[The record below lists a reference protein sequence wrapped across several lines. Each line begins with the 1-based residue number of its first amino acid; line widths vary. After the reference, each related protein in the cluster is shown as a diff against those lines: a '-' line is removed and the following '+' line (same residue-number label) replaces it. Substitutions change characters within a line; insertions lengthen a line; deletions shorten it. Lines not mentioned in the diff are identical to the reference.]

1 MAVSTSPNSAKFKDN
16 IIAPAIIP
24 IEGKYSSGRWS
35 TFISGRDQMRSMLL
49 KGVALAALFPIA
61 VQAQE
66 VPRTV
71 MQLHQRLITLD
82 SHLDTPASLDLP
94 GWSIEE
100 GHDVHSD
107 YTQVDLPRM
116 KKGGLDG
123 GFWAIYTPQ
132 GPLTVEGFRKARDF
146 ALLRG
151 MSIRS
156 MVAADPANF
165 QLALEAKDAARIAGV
180 GKRIVYMSIENAYPL
195 GEDLSLLKTFYDMGV
210 RVSGFAHFAH
220 NQFADSS
227 TDPSNK
233 PRYGGLS
240 PLGKELL
247 KEMNRLGIV
256 PDGSHS
262 SDQALDD
269 LLTLSTTPVLL
280 THSGCKAIYDHPRN
294 IDDAHLRALAAK
306 GGVIQ
311 MNAYGG
317 YLRASKPNPER
328 QKALKALFAQTR
340 EDVRLTAAERA
351 EMLAK
356 RREIDRLYPDTD
368 KAGFDDFMAHMLHAL
383 KVAGP
388 DHVGIGL
395 DWDGGGGVV
404 GMEDVVS
411 LPKITAALLK
421 AGYSEADI
429 QKIWSGNVL
438 RVLAAAEAAK
448 GK

>member
-1 MAVSTSPNSAKFKDN
+1 MRTMLMMGA
-16 IIAPAIIP
+16 APL
-24 IEGKYSSGRWS
+24 SL
-35 TFISGRDQMRSMLL
+35 F
-49 KGVALAALFPIA
+49 GVALLPLTAHAEAPVVTKKDLS
-61 VQAQE
+61 
-66 VPRTV
+66 
-71 MQLHQRLITLD
+71 LHQRLITLD

-100 GHDVHSD
+100 EHGVHSD

-123 GFWAIYTPQ
+123 GFWAIYTGQ

-156 MVAADPANF
+156 MVAADPDNF
-165 QLALEAKDAARIAGV
+165 VLATKASEAAPIAAA

-195 GEDLSLLKTFYDMGV
+195 GEDITLLKTFYDMGV

-227 TDPSNK
+227 TDPSKK

-247 KEMNRLGIV
+247 KEMNRLGVV
-256 PDGSHS
+256 PDASHS
-262 SDQALDD
+262 SDQVLDD
-269 LLTLSTTPVLL
+269 LLALSTTPVLL
-280 THSGCKAIYDHPRN
+280 THSGCKAVYDHPRN
-294 IDDAHLRALAAK
+294 IDDEHLKALAAK

-311 MNAYGG
+311 MNAYGA

-328 QKALKALFAQTR
+328 QKALMALYGQMR
-340 EDVRLTAAERA
+340 EDAKLSPEKRA
-351 EMLAK
+351 ELLAK
-356 RREIDRLYPDTD
+356 RQEIDKHYPDTD
-368 KAGFDDFMAHMLHAL
+368 RPTFDDFMAHMLHAL
-383 KVAGP
+383 KVVGP

-404 GMEDVVS
+404 GLEDVVD

-421 AGYSEADI
+421 AGYSEADL

-438 RVLAAAEAAK
+438 RVLAAADAAK

>member
-1 MAVSTSPNSAKFKDN
+1 MRLSFVTGA
-16 IIAPAIIP
+16 AI
-24 IEGKYSSGRWS
+24 
-35 TFISGRDQMRSMLL
+35 
-49 KGVALAALFPIA
+49 AALLPSTIH
-61 VQAQE
+61 AQE
-66 VPRTV
+66 VPKKV
-71 MQLHQRLITLD
+71 YQLHQKMLTLD

-132 GPLTVEGFRKARDF
+132 GPLTLDGFRKARDF

-151 MSIRS
+151 MTIRS

-165 QLALEAKDAARIAGV
+165 QLATQAKDAAPIAAA

-195 GEDLSLLKTFYDMGV
+195 GEDVSLLKTFYDMGV

-227 TDPSNK
+227 TDPSKK

-247 KEMNRLGIV
+247 SEMNQFGIV

-262 SDQALDD
+262 SDQVLDD
-269 LLTLSTTPVLL
+269 LLTLSKSPVLL
-280 THSGCKAIYDHPRN
+280 THSGCKSIYDHPRN
-294 IDDAHLRALAAK
+294 IDDDHLRALAAQ

-311 MNAYGG
+311 MNAYGA
-317 YLRASKPNPER
+317 YLRASKSNPDR
-328 QKALKALFAQTR
+328 QKAMAALMGQMR
-340 EDVRLTAAERA
+340 EDAKVSPQKRA
-351 EMLAK
+351 ELLAK
-356 RREIDRLYPDTD
+356 RREIDRLYPETD
-368 KAGFDDFMAHMLHAL
+368 KATFDDFMAHMLHAL
-383 KVAGP
+383 KVVGP

-404 GMEDVVS
+404 GLEDVID
-411 LPKITAALLK
+411 LPKITNALLK

-438 RVLAAAEAAK
+438 RVLAMAEHNKAK
-448 GK
+448 

>member
-1 MAVSTSPNSAKFKDN
+1 
-16 IIAPAIIP
+16 
-24 IEGKYSSGRWS
+24 
-35 TFISGRDQMRSMLL
+35 MRVCLL
-49 KGVALAALFPIA
+49 AGAALIA
-61 VQAQE
+61 LLPTAASAQA
-66 VPRTV
+66 VPKKV
-71 MQLHQRLITLD
+71 YQLHQKMLTLD

-100 GHDVHSD
+100 EHDVHGD

-165 QLALEAKDAARIAGV
+165 QLALAAKDAAPIAAA
-180 GKRIVYMSIENAYPL
+180 GKRVVYISIENAYPL
-195 GEDLSLLKTFYDMGV
+195 GEDVSLLKTFYDIGV

-227 TDPSNK
+227 TDPSK
-233 PRYGGLS
+233 RPRYGGLS
-240 PLGKELL
+240 PLGKQLL
-247 KEMNRLGIV
+247 AEMNRLGIV
-256 PDGSHS
+256 PDASHS
-262 SDQALDD
+262 SDQVLDD
-269 LLTLSTTPVLL
+269 LLALSKTPVLL

-294 IDDAHLRALAAK
+294 IDDAHLKALAAQ

-311 MNAYGG
+311 MNAYGA
-317 YLRASKPNPER
+317 YLRASTPNPER
-328 QKALKALFAQTR
+328 QKAMAALMGQMR
-340 EDVRLTAAERA
+340 EDAKLSPEKRA
-351 EMLAK
+351 ELLSK
-356 RREIDRLYPDTD
+356 RQEIDRLYPERD
-368 KAGFDDFMAHMLHAL
+368 KATFDDFMAHMLHAL

-404 GMEDVVS
+404 GLEDVVD
-411 LPKITAALLK
+411 LPKITNALVK

-438 RVLAAAEAAK
+438 RVLKAAED
-448 GK
+448 GKVE

>member
-1 MAVSTSPNSAKFKDN
+1 MA
-16 IIAPAIIP
+16 
-24 IEGKYSSGRWS
+24 G
-35 TFISGRDQMRSMLL
+35 
-49 KGVALAALFPIA
+49 AALMALLPIA
-61 VQAQE
+61 ALAQE
-66 VPRTV
+66 VPKKV
-71 MQLHQRLITLD
+71 YQLHQKMLTLD

-100 GHDVHSD
+100 EHQVHGD

-132 GPLTVEGFRKARDF
+132 GPLTEEGFRKSRDF
-146 ALLRG
+146 ALMRG
-151 MSIRS
+151 VSIRE

-165 QLALEAKDAARIAGV
+165 ALALEAKDAADIATA
-180 GKRIVYMSIENAYPL
+180 GKRIVFMSIENAYPL
-195 GEDLSLLKTFYDMGV
+195 GEDVSLLKTFYDMGV

-227 TDPSNK
+227 TDPSKK

-256 PDGSHS
+256 PDASHS
-262 SDQALDD
+262 SDQVLDD
-269 LLTLSTTPVLL
+269 LLALSTSPVLL
-280 THSGCKAIYDHPRN
+280 THSGCKAVYDHPRN
-294 IDDAHLRALAAK
+294 IDDEHLKALAAK

-317 YLRASKPNPER
+317 YLRAIKPNPQR
-328 QKALKALFAQTR
+328 QEAMKALLGQLR
-340 EDVRLTAAERA
+340 EDAKLSSEQRAAL
-351 EMLAK
+351 LAK
-356 RREIDRLYPDTD
+356 RHEIDRLYPETER
-368 KAGFDDFMAHMLHAL
+368 ATFDDFMAHMLHAL
-383 KVAGP
+383 KVVGP

-404 GMEDVVS
+404 GLEDVVD
-411 LPKITAALLK
+411 LPRITAALLK
-421 AGYSEADI
+421 AGYSEADV

-438 RVLAAAEAAK
+438 RVLAAAEAVK
-448 GK
+448 GS

>member
-1 MAVSTSPNSAKFKDN
+1 
-16 IIAPAIIP
+16 
-24 IEGKYSSGRWS
+24 
-35 TFISGRDQMRSMLL
+35 MRSMLL
-49 KGVALAALFPIA
+49 TGTALTVLLLAGP
-61 VQAQE
+61 VQAQP
-66 VPRTV
+66 VPNAV

-94 GWSIEE
+94 GWSIEKE
-100 GHDVHSD
+100 HDVHRD

-132 GPLTVEGFRKARDF
+132 GPLTQEGFRKARDF
-146 ALLRG
+146 AIMRG
-151 MSIRS
+151 VSIRE
-156 MVAADPANF
+156 MVASDPASF
-165 QLALEAKDAARIAGV
+165 QLALEAKDAASIAAAR
-180 GKRIVYMSIENAYPL
+180 KRIVYMSIENAYPL
-195 GEDLSLLKTFYDMGV
+195 GEDVSLLKTFYDMGV

-227 TDPSNK
+227 TDPSKK

-256 PDGSHS
+256 PDASHS
-262 SDQALDD
+262 SDQVLDD
-269 LLTLSTTPVLL
+269 LLALSTTPVLL
-280 THSGCKAIYDHPRN
+280 THSGCKAVFDHPRN
-294 IDDAHLRALAAK
+294 IDDDHLRALAAK

-317 YLRASKPNPER
+317 YLRAPKPNPQR
-328 QKALKALFAQTR
+328 QEALKALNGQMR
-340 EDVRLTAAERA
+340 EDVRLTAEKRA
-351 EMLAK
+351 ELLAK
-356 RREIDRLYPDTD
+356 RQEIDRLYPETD
-368 KAGFDDFMAHMLHAL
+368 RPDFDDFMAHMLHAL
-383 KVAGP
+383 KIAGP

-395 DWDGGGGVV
+395 DWDGGGGVA
-404 GMEDVVS
+404 GMEDVVD
-411 LPKITAALLK
+411 LPRITAALLK
-421 AGYSEADI
+421 AGYSESDI

>member
-1 MAVSTSPNSAKFKDN
+1 
-16 IIAPAIIP
+16 
-24 IEGKYSSGRWS
+24 
-35 TFISGRDQMRSMLL
+35 MRVCLL
-49 KGVALAALFPIA
+49 AGAALIA
-61 VQAQE
+61 LLPTAASAQA
-66 VPRTV
+66 VPKKV
-71 MQLHQRLITLD
+71 YQLHQKMLTLD

-100 GHDVHSD
+100 EHDVHGD

-165 QLALEAKDAARIAGV
+165 QLALTAKDAAPIAAT
-180 GKRIVYMSIENAYPL
+180 GKRIVYISIENAYPL
-195 GEDLSLLKTFYDMGV
+195 GEDVSLLKTFYDIGV

-227 TDPSNK
+227 TDPSK
-233 PRYGGLS
+233 RPRYGGLS
-240 PLGKELL
+240 PLGKQLL
-247 KEMNRLGIV
+247 AEMNRLGIV
-256 PDGSHS
+256 PDASHS
-262 SDQALDD
+262 SDQVLDD
-269 LLTLSTTPVLL
+269 LLALSKTPVLL

-294 IDDAHLRALAAK
+294 IDDAHLKALAAQ

-311 MNAYGG
+311 MNAYGA
-317 YLRASKPNPER
+317 YLRASTPNPER
-328 QKALKALFAQTR
+328 QKAMAALMGQMR
-340 EDVRLTAAERA
+340 EDAKLSPEKRA
-351 EMLAK
+351 ELLSK
-356 RREIDRLYPDTD
+356 RQEIDRLYPERD
-368 KAGFDDFMAHMLHAL
+368 KATFDDFMAHMLHAL

-404 GMEDVVS
+404 GLEDVVD
-411 LPKITAALLK
+411 LPKITNALLK

-438 RVLAAAEAAK
+438 RVLKAAED
-448 GK
+448 GKVK

>member
-1 MAVSTSPNSAKFKDN
+1 MM
-16 IIAPAIIP
+16 
-24 IEGKYSSGRWS
+24 G
-35 TFISGRDQMRSMLL
+35 
-49 KGVALAALFPIA
+49 AALMALLPLTA
-61 VQAQE
+61 QAEAPVVTKQ
-66 VPRTV
+66 VY
-71 MQLHQRLITLD
+71 QLHQKLLTLD

-100 GHDVHSD
+100 GHEVHGD

-123 GFWAIYTPQ
+123 GFWAIYTGQ
-132 GPLTVEGFRKARDF
+132 GPVTVEGFRKARDF
-146 ALLRG
+146 AILRG
-151 MSIRS
+151 LSIRN

-165 QLALEAKDAARIAGV
+165 ALALEAKDAAPIAAA
-180 GKRIVYMSIENAYPL
+180 GKRVVYLSIENAYPL
-195 GEDLSLLKTFYDMGV
+195 GEDVTLLKTFYDIGV

-227 TDPSNK
+227 TDPSGK
-233 PRYGGLS
+233 PRFGGLS

-256 PDGSHS
+256 PDASHS
-262 SDQALDD
+262 SDQVLDD
-269 LLTLSTTPVLL
+269 LLALSTTPILL
-280 THSGCKAIYDHPRN
+280 THSGCKAVYGHPRN
-294 IDDAHLRALAAK
+294 IDDDHLKALAAK

-311 MNAYGG
+311 MNAYGT
-317 YLRASKPNPER
+317 YLRASKPNPQR
-328 QKALKALFAQTR
+328 QEALKALFGQLR
-340 EDVRLTAAERA
+340 EDAKLSPEKRA
-351 EMLAK
+351 ELLAK
-356 RREIDRLYPDTD
+356 RQEIDRLYPDTD
-368 KAGFDDFMAHMLHAL
+368 RPTFDDFMAHMLHAL
-383 KVAGP
+383 KVVGP
-388 DHVGIGL
+388 DHVGVGA

-404 GMEDVVS
+404 GMEDVVD

-438 RVLAAAEAAK
+438 RVLAANEAGK

>member
-1 MAVSTSPNSAKFKDN
+1 MA
-16 IIAPAIIP
+16 
-24 IEGKYSSGRWS
+24 G
-35 TFISGRDQMRSMLL
+35 
-49 KGVALAALFPIA
+49 AALMALLPIA
-61 VQAQE
+61 ALAQE
-66 VPRTV
+66 VPKKV
-71 MQLHQRLITLD
+71 YQLHQKMLTLD

-100 GHDVHSD
+100 EHQVHGD

-132 GPLTVEGFRKARDF
+132 GPLTEEGFRKSRDF
-146 ALLRG
+146 ALMRG
-151 MSIRS
+151 VSIRE

-165 QLALEAKDAARIAGV
+165 ALALEAKDAADIATA
-180 GKRIVYMSIENAYPL
+180 GKRIVFMSIENAYPL
-195 GEDLSLLKTFYDMGV
+195 GEDVSLLKTFYDMGV

-227 TDPSNK
+227 TDPSKK

-256 PDGSHS
+256 PDASHS
-262 SDQALDD
+262 SDQVLDD
-269 LLTLSTTPVLL
+269 LLTLSTSPVLL
-280 THSGCKAIYDHPRN
+280 THSGCKAVYDHPRN
-294 IDDAHLRALAAK
+294 IDDEHLKALAAK

-317 YLRASKPNPER
+317 YLRAIKPNPQR
-328 QKALKALFAQTR
+328 QEAMKALLGQLR
-340 EDVRLTAAERA
+340 EDAKLSSEQRAAL
-351 EMLAK
+351 LAK
-356 RREIDRLYPDTD
+356 RHEIDRLYPETER
-368 KAGFDDFMAHMLHAL
+368 ATFDDFMAHMLHAL
-383 KVAGP
+383 KVVGP

-404 GMEDVVS
+404 GLEDVVD
-411 LPKITAALLK
+411 LPRITAALLK
-421 AGYSEADI
+421 AGYSEADV

-438 RVLAAAEAAK
+438 RVLAAAEAVK
-448 GK
+448 GS

>member
-1 MAVSTSPNSAKFKDN
+1 
-16 IIAPAIIP
+16 
-24 IEGKYSSGRWS
+24 
-35 TFISGRDQMRSMLL
+35 MLL
-49 KGVALAALFPIA
+49 PLAA
-61 VQAQE
+61 QAQE
-66 VPRTV
+66 VPKAAA
-71 MQLHQRLITLD
+71 QLHQRLITLD

-100 GHDVHSD
+100 GHEVHSD

-132 GPLTVEGFRKARDF
+132 GPLTQEGFQKARDF

-151 MSIRS
+151 VSIRE

-165 QLALEAKDAARIAGV
+165 QLALEAKDAAPIAKA
-180 GKRIVYMSIENAYPL
+180 GKRIVYMSMENAYPL
-195 GEDLSLLKTFYDMGV
+195 GEDISLLRTFHAMGV
-210 RVSGFAHFAH
+210 RVAGFAHFAH

-227 TDPSNK
+227 TDPSKK

-247 KEMNRLGIV
+247 REMNRLGVV
-256 PDGSHS
+256 PDASHS
-262 SDQALDD
+262 SDQVLDD
-269 LLTLSTTPVLL
+269 MLALSKTPVLL

-294 IDDAHLRALAAK
+294 IDDDHLKALAAK

-311 MNAYGG
+311 MNAYGA
-317 YLRASKPNPER
+317 YLREIKPNPER
-328 QKALKALFAQTR
+328 QKALAALFAQMR
-340 EDVRLTAAERA
+340 EDAKLSPEKRA
-351 EMLAK
+351 ELLAK
-356 RREIDRLYPDTD
+356 RQEIDRLYPEADRAT
-368 KAGFDDFMAHMLHAL
+368 FDDFMAHMLHAL
-383 KVAGP
+383 KVVGP

-395 DWDGGGGVV
+395 DWDGGGGVA
-404 GMEDVVS
+404 GMEDVRD

-448 GK
+448 EK

>member
-1 MAVSTSPNSAKFKDN
+1 MMA
-16 IIAPAIIP
+16 
-24 IEGKYSSGRWS
+24 G
-35 TFISGRDQMRSMLL
+35 
-49 KGVALAALFPIA
+49 AALITLLPMA

-66 VPRTV
+66 VPKKIY
-71 MQLHQRLITLD
+71 QLHQKLLTLD

-100 GHDVHSD
+100 EHGVHSD

-123 GFWAIYTPQ
+123 GFFAIYTPQ
-132 GPLTVEGFRKARDF
+132 GPLTEEGFRKSRDF

-151 MSIRS
+151 VSIRE

-165 QLALEAKDAARIAGV
+165 ALALEAKDAAKIAAS
-180 GKRIVYMSIENAYPL
+180 GKRVVYMSIENAYPL
-195 GEDLSLLKTFYDMGV
+195 GEDVSLLKTFYDMGV

-227 TDPSNK
+227 TDPSKK

-256 PDGSHS
+256 PDASHS
-262 SDQALDD
+262 SDQVLDD
-269 LLTLSTTPVLL
+269 LLALSTSPVLL
-280 THSGCKAIYDHPRN
+280 THSGCKAVYDYPRN
-294 IDDAHLRALAAK
+294 IDDEHLKALAAK

-311 MNAYGG
+311 MNAYGA
-317 YLRASKPNPER
+317 YLRASKPNSQR
-328 QKALKALFAQTR
+328 QEALKALFGQLR
-340 EDVRLTAAERA
+340 EDAKLSPEKRA
-351 EMLAK
+351 ELLAK
-356 RREIDRLYPDTD
+356 RQEIDRLYPETD
-368 KAGFDDFMAHMLHAL
+368 RATFDDFMAHMLHAL

-404 GMEDVVS
+404 GLEDVLD
-411 LPKITAALLK
+411 LPRITAALLK
-421 AGYSEADI
+421 AGYSEADV

-448 GK
+448 GS

>member
-1 MAVSTSPNSAKFKDN
+1 
-16 IIAPAIIP
+16 
-24 IEGKYSSGRWS
+24 
-35 TFISGRDQMRSMLL
+35 MRSAMMTAAAL
-49 KGVALAALFPIA
+49 VALLPVATG
-61 VQAQE
+61 AQE
-66 VPRTV
+66 VSKKV
-71 MQLHQRLITLD
+71 YQLHQRLLTLD
-82 SHLDTPASLDLP
+82 SHLDTPASLDFP

-100 GHDVHSD
+100 EHGVHTD
-107 YTQVDLPRM
+107 FTQVDLPRM

-123 GFWAIYTPQ
+123 GFWAIYTSQ

-165 QLALEAKDAARIAGV
+165 ALATKASDAAPIAAA
-180 GKRIVYMSIENAYPL
+180 GKRVVYISMENAYPL
-195 GEDLSLLKTFYDMGV
+195 GEDVSLLKTFYDMGL
-210 RVSGFAHFAH
+210 RVAGFAHFAH

-256 PDGSHS
+256 PDASHS
-262 SDQALDD
+262 SDQVLDD
-269 LLTLSTTPVLL
+269 LLALSTTPILL

-294 IDDAHLRALAAK
+294 IDDDHLKALAAK

-317 YLRASKPNPER
+317 YLKASKPNPQR
-328 QKALKALFAQTR
+328 QKALTELYSQMR
-340 EDVRLTAAERA
+340 EDAKLSAEKRA
-351 EMLAK
+351 ELLAK
-356 RREIDRLYPDTD
+356 RREIDRLYPETD
-368 KAGFDDFMAHMLHAL
+368 RATFDDFMAHMLHAL
-383 KVAGP
+383 KVVGP

-404 GMEDVVS
+404 GLEDVAAI
-411 LPKITAALLK
+411 PKITDALLK

-429 QKIWSGNVL
+429 AKIWSGNVL
-438 RVLAAAEAAK
+438 RILAVTEASK
-448 GK
+448 PK

>member
-1 MAVSTSPNSAKFKDN
+1 MM
-16 IIAPAIIP
+16 
-24 IEGKYSSGRWS
+24 G
-35 TFISGRDQMRSMLL
+35 
-49 KGVALAALFPIA
+49 AALMALLPLTA
-61 VQAQE
+61 QAEAPVVTKQ
-66 VPRTV
+66 VY
-71 MQLHQRLITLD
+71 QLHQKLLTLD

-100 GHDVHSD
+100 GHEVHGD

-123 GFWAIYTPQ
+123 GFWAIYTGQ
-132 GPLTVEGFRKARDF
+132 GPVTIEGFRKARDF
-146 ALLRG
+146 AILRG
-151 MSIRS
+151 LSIRN

-165 QLALEAKDAARIAGV
+165 ALALEAKDAAPIAAA
-180 GKRIVYMSIENAYPL
+180 GKRVVYLSIENAYPL
-195 GEDLSLLKTFYDMGV
+195 GEDVTLLKTFYDIGV

-227 TDPSNK
+227 TDPSGK
-233 PRYGGLS
+233 PRFGGLS

-256 PDGSHS
+256 PDASHS
-262 SDQALDD
+262 SDQVLDD
-269 LLTLSTTPVLL
+269 LLALSTTPILL
-280 THSGCKAIYDHPRN
+280 THSGCKAVYGHPRN
-294 IDDAHLRALAAK
+294 IDDDHLKALAAK

-311 MNAYGG
+311 MNAYGT
-317 YLRASKPNPER
+317 YLRASKPNPQR
-328 QKALKALFAQTR
+328 QEALKALFGQLR
-340 EDVRLTAAERA
+340 EDAKLSPEKRA
-351 EMLAK
+351 ELLAK
-356 RREIDRLYPDTD
+356 RQEIDRLYPDTD
-368 KAGFDDFMAHMLHAL
+368 RPTFDDFMAHMLHAL
-383 KVAGP
+383 KVVGP
-388 DHVGIGL
+388 DHVGIGA

-404 GMEDVVS
+404 GMEDVVD

-438 RVLAAAEAAK
+438 RVLAANEAGK

>member
-1 MAVSTSPNSAKFKDN
+1 MALL
-16 IIAPAIIP
+16 P
-24 IEGKYSSGRWS
+24 I
-35 TFISGRDQMRSMLL
+35 
-49 KGVALAALFPIA
+49 AAL
-61 VQAQE
+61 AQE
-66 VPRTV
+66 VPKKV
-71 MQLHQRLITLD
+71 YQLHQKMLTLD

-100 GHDVHSD
+100 EHQVHGD

-132 GPLTVEGFRKARDF
+132 GPLTEEGFRKSRDF
-146 ALLRG
+146 ALMRG
-151 MSIRS
+151 VSIRE

-165 QLALEAKDAARIAGV
+165 ALALEAKDAADIATA
-180 GKRIVYMSIENAYPL
+180 GKRIVFMSIENAYPL
-195 GEDLSLLKTFYDMGV
+195 GEDVSLLKTFYDMGV

-227 TDPSNK
+227 TDPSKK

-256 PDGSHS
+256 PDASHS
-262 SDQALDD
+262 SDQVLDD
-269 LLTLSTTPVLL
+269 LLALSTSPVLL
-280 THSGCKAIYDHPRN
+280 THSGCKAVYDHPRN
-294 IDDAHLRALAAK
+294 IDDEHLKALAAK

-317 YLRASKPNPER
+317 YLRAIKPNPQR
-328 QKALKALFAQTR
+328 QEAMKALLGQLR
-340 EDVRLTAAERA
+340 EDAKLSSEQRVAL
-351 EMLAK
+351 LAK
-356 RREIDRLYPDTD
+356 RHEIDRLYPETER
-368 KAGFDDFMAHMLHAL
+368 ATFDDFMAHMLHAL
-383 KVAGP
+383 KVVGP

-404 GMEDVVS
+404 GLEDVVD
-411 LPKITAALLK
+411 LPRITAALLK
-421 AGYSEADI
+421 AGYSEADV

-438 RVLAAAEAAK
+438 RVLAAAEAVK
-448 GK
+448 GS